1 MTKLERLIIQSRP
14 ASFIGRISKQ
24 IILPGFHGV
33 PLYDATVF
41 FVAQLKKSGLNG
53 RAKSIS
59 FDFAMAIPAVLI
71 CIFTIIP
78 YMPISKLFTKELL
91 SLTRHIAPNQNSYLV
106 VNNFLE
112 DLLNTPRVGLMS
124 FGFVLVIFYASNAML
139 SIIRT
144 FDNAIYQH
152 HKRRNFIRKRI
163 KAIRLTIVVLGLL
176 MGTILLLVGQGILFV
191 HITKWLKLKGSDIFW
206 IGTLRWFITVTL
218 FFYSISFIY
227 KYAPS
232 VKRRWPLVTPG
243 SLFATFL
250 MMTTTSVFSFWVNH
264 FNNYN
269 KVYGSLGT
277 ILIMM
282 LLIYLNS
289 LILLLGFELNLS
301 ITFLKS
307 TVAGQKQK
315 EQRRV
320 TKMDVLQEAA
330 IIKKTDS

>member
-1 MTKLERLIIQSRP
+1 MIKLERIIVQSKP
-14 ASFIGRISKQ
+14 VSFIGRISKKVV
-24 IILPGFHGV
+24 LPGFHGV
-33 PLYDATVF
+33 PLYDASVF
-41 FVAQLKKSGLNG
+41 FWMQLKKSGLNS

-71 CIFTIIP
+71 CIFTLIP
-78 YMPISKLFTKELL
+78 YMPISKLFIKELL
-91 SLTRHIAPNQNSYLV
+91 RLTRHITPNQNSYNF

-112 DLLNTPRVGLMS
+112 DFLNTPRVGLMS

-152 HKRRNFIRKRI
+152 HKRRNFIKKRV

-176 MGTILLLVGQGILFV
+176 IGTILLLIGQGILFDK
-191 HITKWLKLKGSDIFW
+191 IIKWLKLKGSDVLW
-206 IGTLRWFITVTL
+206 IAALRWIITVTL

-232 VKRRWPLVTPG
+232 VKKRWPLVTPG
-243 SLFATFL
+243 SVLATFL
-250 MMTTTSVFSFWVNH
+250 MMTTTSAFSFWVNH

-277 ILIMM
+277 ILILMF
-282 LLIYLNS
+282 LVYLNS
-289 LILLLGFELNLS
+289 WILLLGFELNLS

-307 TVAGQKQK
+307 NVEENKQK
-315 EQRRV
+315 EARRILKAQ
-320 TKMDVLQEAA
+320 TTELRQK
-330 IIKKTDS
+330 

>member
-1 MTKLERLIIQSRP
+1 MTKLERIIIESEP
-14 ASFIGRISKQ
+14 VSFIGRKSKR
-24 IILPGFHGV
+24 IVLPGFHRV
-33 PLYDATVF
+33 NLYNAFVVF
-41 FVAQLKKSGLNG
+41 RSQLKKSGLNT

-71 CIFTIIP
+71 CIFTLIP
-78 YMPISKLFTKELL
+78 YMPISKQFTKELL
-91 SLTRHIAPNQNSYLV
+91 SLTRHITPNQNSYNF
-106 VNNFLE
+106 VNSFLQ
-112 DLLNTPRVGLMS
+112 DFLNTPRVGLMS

-152 HKRRNFIRKRI
+152 HRRRNYIRKRV

-176 MGTILLLVGQGILFV
+176 MGSILLLIGQSILFD
-191 HITKWLKLKGSDIFW
+191 HIIKWLKLKGADIVW
-206 IGTLRWFITVTL
+206 IAIVRWIITVGL

-232 VKRRWPLVTPG
+232 VKRRWPIITPG
-243 SLFATFL
+243 SVLATFL
-250 MMTTTSVFSFWVNH
+250 MMATTSAFSFWVNH

-277 ILIMM
+277 ILILMF
-282 LLIYLNS
+282 LIYLNS

-301 ITFLKS
+301 ITFLK
-307 TVAGQKQK
+307 TEVQNLQQK
-315 EQRRV
+315 ELKTAIQPEAIPKQRD
-320 TKMDVLQEAA
+320 KQN
-330 IIKKTDS
+330 

>member
-1 MTKLERLIIQSRP
+1 MIKFERIILESRP
-14 ASFIGRISKQ
+14 ASFIGRVSKQ

-33 PLYDATVF
+33 PLYDAFVF
-41 FVAQLKKSGLNG
+41 FFAQLKKSGLNG

-71 CIFTIIP
+71 CIFTLIP
-78 YMPISKLFTKELL
+78 YMPISKQFTKELL
-91 SLTRHIAPNQNSYLV
+91 RITRAITPNQNSYNF
-106 VNNFLE
+106 VNTFLQ
-112 DLLNTPRVGLMS
+112 DFLNTPRVGLMS
-124 FGFVLVIFYASNAML
+124 FGFILVIFYASNAML

-152 HKRRNFIRKRI
+152 HKRRNYIRKRI

-176 MGTILLLVGQGILFV
+176 MGTILLLIGQGILFD
-191 HITKWLKLKGSDIFW
+191 HTMKWLKLKGSDVVW
-206 IGTLRWFITVTL
+206 IAILRWIITVGL

-232 VKRRWPLVTPG
+232 VKKRWPLVTPG
-243 SLFATFL
+243 SVLATFL
-250 MMTTTSVFSFWVNH
+250 MMATTSGFSYWVNH

-269 KVYGSLGT
+269 KVYGSLGS
-277 ILIMM
+277 ILILM

-307 TVAGQKQK
+307 NVEDKKLK
-315 EQRRV
+315 EQKRLS
-320 TKMDVLQEAA
+320 KMEIIQEQDN
-330 IIKKTDS
+330 KS

>member
-1 MTKLERLIIQSRP
+1 MTKLERIIIQSKP
-14 ASFIGRISKQ
+14 VSFAGRTSKK
-24 IILPGFHGV
+24 IRLPGFHGV
-33 PLYDATVF
+33 PLYDAFIF
-41 FVAQLKKSGLNG
+41 FAAQLKKSGLNS

-71 CIFTIIP
+71 CIFTLIP
-78 YMPISKLFTKELL
+78 YMPISKQFTKELL
-91 SLTRHIAPNQNSYLV
+91 RLTRHITPNQNSYNV

-112 DLLNTPRVGLMS
+112 DFLNTPRVGLMS

-152 HKRRNFIRKRI
+152 YRRRSFIRKRI

-176 MGTILLLVGQGILFV
+176 MGTILLLIGQGILFD
-191 HITKWLKLKGSDIFW
+191 HIMKWLKIKGSDVFW
-206 IGTLRWFITVTL
+206 VATLRTVITVTL

-227 KYAPS
+227 RYAPS
-232 VKRRWPLVTPG
+232 VKKRWPIITPG
-243 SLFATFL
+243 SVLATFL
-250 MMTTTSVFSFWVNH
+250 MMATTSGFSFWVNH

-277 ILIMM
+277 ILILMF
-282 LLIYLNS
+282 LIYLNS

-301 ITFLKS
+301 ITFLKFN
-307 TVAGQKQK
+307 VEDKKK
-315 EQRRV
+315 ELR
-320 TKMDVLQEAA
+320 KVL
-330 IIKKTDS
+330 KTDSLQQLRK

>member
-1 MTKLERLIIQSRP
+1 MTKLERIIVQSKP
-14 ASFIGRISKQ
+14 ASFIGRTSKK

-33 PLYDATVF
+33 PLYDAFVF
-41 FVAQLKKSGLNG
+41 FLAQLKKSGLNS

-71 CIFTIIP
+71 CIFTLIP
-78 YMPISKLFTKELL
+78 YMPISKQFTKELL
-91 SLTRHIAPNQNSYLV
+91 RLTRHITPNQNSYNF
-106 VNNFLE
+106 VNSFLE
-112 DLLNTPRVGLMS
+112 DFLNTPRVGLMS

-176 MGTILLLVGQGILFV
+176 MGTIVLLIGQGILFD
-191 HITKWLKLKGSDIFW
+191 HIIKWLKLKGSDVVW
-206 IGTLRWFITVTL
+206 VATLRWIITVSL

-232 VKRRWPLVTPG
+232 VKKRWPIITPG
-243 SLFATFL
+243 SVLATFL
-250 MMTTTSVFSFWVNH
+250 MIATTSAFSFWVNH

-277 ILIMM
+277 ILILM
-282 LLIYLNS
+282 LLLYLNS
-289 LILLLGFELNLS
+289 LILLIGFELNLS
-301 ITFLKS
+301 ITFLKAN
-307 TVAGQKQK
+307 VEDKKQK

-320 TKMDVLQEAA
+320 LKTEALQQVRN
-330 IIKKTDS
+330 KQN

>member
-1 MTKLERLIIQSRP
+1 MTKLERIIIQSKP
-14 ASFIGRISKQ
+14 ASFIGRTSKK

-33 PLYDATVF
+33 PLYDAFVF
-41 FVAQLKKSGLNG
+41 FLEQVKKSGLNS

-71 CIFTIIP
+71 CIFTLIP
-78 YMPISKLFTKELL
+78 YMPISKQFTRELL
-91 SLTRHIAPNQNSYLV
+91 RLTRHVAPNQNSYNF
-106 VNNFLE
+106 VNNFLQ
-112 DLLNTPRVGLMS
+112 DFLNTPRVGLLS

-144 FDNAIYQH
+144 FDNAIYQQ

-176 MGTILLLVGQGILFV
+176 MGTILLLIGQGILFDY
-191 HITKWLKLKGSDIFW
+191 IIKWLKLKGADVLW
-206 IGTLRWFITVTL
+206 ISILRWTFTVTL

-232 VKRRWPLVTPG
+232 VKKRWPLVTPG
-243 SLFATFL
+243 SVLATF
-250 MMTTTSVFSFWVNH
+250 MMIATTYAFSFWVNH
-264 FNNYN
+264 FTNYN

-277 ILIMM
+277 ILIFM

-289 LILLLGFELNLS
+289 FILLLGFELNLS

-307 TVAGQKQK
+307 YVK
-315 EQRRV
+315 E
-320 TKMDVLQEAA
+320 KNEKELLKLQVG
-330 IIKKTDS
+330 KP

>member
-1 MTKLERLIIQSRP
+1 MTKLERIIVQSKP
-14 ASFIGRISKQ
+14 VSFIGRLSKK
-24 IILPGFHGV
+24 IILPGFRGV
-33 PLYDATVF
+33 PLYDASVF
-41 FVAQLKKSGLNG
+41 FWLQLKKSGLNS

-71 CIFTIIP
+71 CIFTLIP
-78 YMPISKLFTKELL
+78 YMPISKQFTKELL
-91 SLTRHIAPNQNSYLV
+91 RLTRHITPNQNSYNF
-106 VNNFLE
+106 VNSFLE
-112 DLLNTPRVGLMS
+112 DFLNTPRVGLMS

-144 FDNAIYQH
+144 FDNAIYKH
-152 HKRRNFIRKRI
+152 HKRRGFIKKRI

-176 MGTILLLVGQGILFV
+176 MGTILLLIGQGILFD
-191 HITKWLKLKGSDIFW
+191 HMMKWLKIKRSDVVW
-206 IGTLRWFITVTL
+206 IATLRPVITVTL

-232 VKRRWPLVTPG
+232 VKKRWPLITPG
-243 SLFATFL
+243 SVLATFL
-250 MMTTTSVFSFWVNH
+250 MMATTSAFSFWVNH

-277 ILIMM
+277 ILILMF
-282 LLIYLNS
+282 LVYLNS

-307 TVAGQKQK
+307 TVEDKKQK
-315 EQRRV
+315 EPKRI
-320 TKMDVLQEAA
+320 L
-330 IIKKTDS
+330 KTETL